1 MVADIRNLMR
11 QHALLLKSLE
21 VAEAMRVYI
30 AQHMDGSENFCSK
43 LKLVE
48 NELSATRKA
57 IKEVVGL
64 LKNVENERKVAKAKA
79 RRLRDREKRQKLSSR
94 KPSKRTSNRGR
105 RWRSSERGLL
115 LRKKN

>member
-1 MVADIRNLMR
+1 MR

-21 VAEAMRVYI
+21 VVEAMRVYI

-48 NELSATRKA
+48 NEFSATRKA

-64 LKNVENERKVAKAKA
+64 LRNVENERKVAKAKA
-79 RRLRDREKRQKLSSR
+79 RRLRDKGEATKAKFKKAEQKNEQQR
-94 KPSKRTSNRGR
+94 K
-105 RWRSSERGLL
+105 EMEE
-115 LRKKN
+115 LRAGFTA